1 MVRTLENTKKE
12 EIERWYDEH
21 SDALL
26 KFILMLV
33 KDYQQAED
41 LTHETFVKAYLS
53 YNLFQQNASE
63 KTWLFR
69 IAHNVTIDYFR
80 KQKPTSLLKDFL
92 LSKKDPARL
101 PQEMIELKE
110 TSLEL
115 YQALGKLKDSHRKV
129 ILLRKVQG
137 FSVKDTATILG
148 WSESKVKSAQFRAIP
163 ALRKQL
169 VKDGYVYE
177 ETV

>member
-1 MVRTLENTKKE
+1 
-12 EIERWYDEH
+12 
-21 SDALL
+21 
-26 KFILMLV
+26 
-33 KDYQQAED
+33 
-41 LTHETFVKAYLS
+41 
-53 YNLFQQNASE
+53 
-63 KTWLFR
+63 
-69 IAHNVTIDYFR
+69 
-80 KQKPTSLLKDFL
+80 
-92 LSKKDPARL
+92 
-101 PQEMIELKE
+101 MIELKE
-110 TSLEL
+110 SSLEL

>member
-1 MVRTLENTKKE
+1 MK
-12 EIERWYDEH
+12 D
-21 SDALL
+21 
-26 KFILMLV
+26 FIL
-33 KDYQQAED
+33 
-41 LTHETFVKAYLS
+41 S
-53 YNLFQQNASE
+53 
-63 KTWLFR
+63 KT
-69 IAHNVTIDYFR
+69 
-80 KQKPTSLLKDFL
+80 
-92 LSKKDPARL
+92 DPNRL

-115 YQALGKLKDSHRKV
+115 YQALEKLKDGHRKV

-148 WSESKVKSAQFRAIP
+148 WSESKVKSTQFRAIP

-169 VKDGYVYE
+169 VKDGYIYE

>member
-1 MVRTLENTKKE
+1 MVRILEKTKKE
-12 EIERWYDEH
+12 EIERWYDDH
-21 SDALL
+21 SDAIL

-53 YNLFQQNASE
+53 YDSFQQNSSE

-80 KQKPTSLLKDFL
+80 KQKPLSLLKDFI
-92 LSKKDPARL
+92 LSKTNPNRL

-115 YQALGKLKDSHRKV
+115 YQALEKLKDGHRKV

-137 FSVKDTATILG
+137 FSVRDTATILG
-148 WSESKVKSAQFRAIP
+148 WSESKVKSTQFRAIP

-169 VKDGYVYE
+169 VKDGYIYE

>member
-1 MVRTLENTKKE
+1 MENTKKE
-12 EIERWYDEH
+12 EIERWYDDH
-21 SDALL
+21 SDAIL
-26 KFILMLV
+26 KFILILV

-53 YNLFQQNASE
+53 YDSFQQNSSG

-69 IAHNVTIDYFR
+69 IAHNLTIDYFR
-80 KQKPTSLLKDFL
+80 KQKPISLLKDFI
-92 LSKKDPARL
+92 LSKKDNARL
-101 PQEMIELKE
+101 PEETMELKE

-137 FSVKDTATILG
+137 FSVKDTASILN
-148 WSESKVKSAQFRAIP
+148 WSESKVKSTQFRAIP

-177 ETV
+177 ETI